1 MIKKA
6 DTSFD
11 NEELT
16 KKELQDAF
24 QCLQSN
30 QSPRLE
36 EISSN
41 NIKNIFENI

>member
-1 MIKKA
+1 MIKLA
-6 DTSFD
+6 NTSF
-11 NEELT
+11 NTEELT

-30 QSPRLE
+30 QNPGLE

-41 NIKNIFENI
+41 NIVNIFENI